1 MSFSF
6 KFCDLYRLMQQLIT
20 GYLKVKMA
28 RSIMTSQTLKAV
40 KCNVTSEKSQFTS
53 VAVTLALTLLF
64 T

>member
-40 KCNVTSEKSQFTS
+40 KCNALSEKSQFTS